1 MEKPVEIVEKCE
13 FSTATPANSNS
24 DTPEKQ
30 GCTEADRERKRK
42 IMKIMLPREPV
53 INRGKKGEK
62 VGKTEKSTK
71 ANRLVRDGRPK
82 YLCKFYKNASGM
94 IFLPLEI
101 LIP

>member
-42 IMKIMLPREPV
+42 IMKIMLPRAQGPDWQKK
-53 INRGKKGEK
+53 GKKVIKTQKGHVSNPRIRGE
-62 VGKTEKSTK
+62 GK
-71 ANRLVRDGRPK
+71 K
-82 YLCKFYKNASGM
+82 YL
-94 IFLPLEI
+94 
-101 LIP
+101 